1 MVADKGVSGIGVP
14 LQERP
19 EGRRLFDLL
28 RSGDTLVVRWV
39 GRLARG
45 FADVTETIREFMRR
59 GVIVRTVVKKV
70 TLVSGV
76 ERQELY
82 RFLDAGSDETVRTL
96 SEPASKKRRGTKS
109 RGVWGRVGSRAMG
122 I

>member
-1 MVADKGVSGIGVP
+1 MVHARNGMPAMARTPVLPEAIP
-14 LQERP
+14 LGALSALQ
-19 EGRRLFDLL
+19 RRSQLQGA
-28 RSGDTLVVRWV
+28 RSAGLEHLEILSAPAEWP
-39 GRLARG
+39 
-45 FADVTETIREFMRR
+45 
-59 GVIVRTVVKKV
+59 
-70 TLVSGV
+70 
-76 ERQELY
+76 ELY